1 MTRDELRGS
10 VEDVRA
16 PVDAP
21 PTTAVCPCCGARS
34 IPRGLV
40 LPPIKRRIFDAVQR
54 RPGIGA
60 EALRDRIWAADP
72 NGGPEDRKVL
82 HVHVHQLN
90 RLLRPHGIR
99 VRGSASG
106 GYRVVNILDEGAP

>member
-16 PVDAP
+16 PIDAP

-72 NGGPEDRKVL
+72 NGGPESPKGL
-82 HVHVHQLN
+82 HAHLPQLN
-90 RLLRPHGIR
+90 RLLRPPRICG
-99 VRGSASG
+99 RGSASG
-106 GYRVVNILDEGAP
+106 GHCVG